1 MHDMEQIQN
10 STHDYLAGLI
20 VPELLKIL
28 QTASLSGNEQQAEAL
43 LQNWNKDMVITSA
56 AASIWCIFW
65 THYLSDTFE
74 SRSPQADSVG
84 AYR

>member
-43 LQNWNKDMVITSA
+43 LQNWNKDMVIT
-56 AASIWCIFW
+56 
-65 THYLSDTFE
+65 
-74 SRSPQADSVG
+74 
-84 AYR
+84 